1 MEKIMQKK
9 ITFLVFMLCIT
20 LGAAAQNYIKFDLQS
35 NKTNE
40 KEIVIKNSKNM
51 ASPSFSLFVEVTENP
66 EDNSIELSFKRGA
79 DGNGLYLCYSLMKNV
94 EVIKNLKE
102 CTSGDKKLWR
112 DKKVKKEL
120 KDLKYFIKTNDLQ
133 LSYRGCYRQLPY
145 NNSDGFTLPIVS
157 SENPISMNLYFYV
170 AKENKSSKKTTQ
182 LLYQV
187 DPINIEINMTKETEV
202 AAEIN
207 EQIKRLETLREAV
220 KNAQKNKQKCA
231 EQLSN
236 IQQQIITD
244 FPQEKPQWEAYKNNQ
259 NIAEGINQYK
269 ILRNA
274 ILNEKC
280 STTATATPAPSCI
293 LEDTNSRLMKLQM
306 DITKKKANK
315 ESIENERKE
324 FAEIKNLADKNIA
337 SSNCKKEL
345 ITTYKNYC
353 ATIEKILNN

>member
-1 MEKIMQKK
+1 MEKMMKKK
-9 ITFLVFMLCIT
+9 ILFFVFMLCIT
-20 LGAAAQNYIKFDLQS
+20 LYASAQNYIKFDLQS
-35 NKTNE
+35 NKTSE
-40 KEIVIKNSKNM
+40 REIVIRNSKNF
-51 ASPSFSLFVEVTENP
+51 ASPSFDLSIEITENP

-94 EVIKNLKE
+94 EVIKNMKE

-112 DKKVKKEL
+112 DKKVKSEL
-120 KDLKYFIKTNDLQ
+120 KYLRYLIKTNDLQ
-133 LSYRGCYRQLPY
+133 LSYQGCYRQLPY
-145 NNSDGFTLPIVS
+145 NNSDGFTLPIIS

-170 AKENKSSKKTTQ
+170 AKENKSSKRTTQ

-207 EQIKRLETLREAV
+207 EQIKLLEALQEAV
-220 KNAQKNKQKCA
+220 KTAKKNKQKCG
-231 EQLSN
+231 EQLNN
-236 IQQQIITD
+236 IQQQIMTD
-244 FPQEKPQWEAYKNNQ
+244 FPQEKPQWEAYKNHQ
-259 NIAEGINQYK
+259 HIAEGINQYK

-280 STTATATPAPSCI
+280 PTTTATPTPSCI
-293 LEDTNSRLMKLQM
+293 LEDVNGRLMKLQM

-315 ESIENERKE
+315 QSVENERKE
-324 FAEIKNLADKNIA
+324 FLEIKKLADENIA